1 LSSARPRVG
10 RFPAR
15 RLLQLD
21 MELARPHPECTIHQ
35 EGAYIRADVAH
46 GSAQEIQECYRTVAS
61 LALEH
66 KFERVLVVGVGQD
79 DSHSHLTA
87 RDVVIALDVIG
98 VPAGFKLAFVGKSD
112 ATLNGYKH
120 AEIAAKERGLRVR
133 VFRDEQA
140 AIAWLTAPDI
150 H

>member
-1 LSSARPRVG
+1 
-10 RFPAR
+10 
-15 RLLQLD
+15 
-21 MELARPHPECTIHQ
+21 MELVRPPPDCTIHK
-35 EGAYIRADVAH
+35 EGAYIRADVGH
-46 GSAQEIQECYRTVAS
+46 GSAREIQECYRTVAS

-66 KFERVLVVGVGQD
+66 KFERVLVVGIGNR

-98 VPAGFKLAFVGKSD
+98 VPAGFKLALVGKSD

-120 AEIAAKERGLRVR
+120 AEIAAKERGLRVM

-140 AIAWLTAPDI
+140 AIEWLTAPEV